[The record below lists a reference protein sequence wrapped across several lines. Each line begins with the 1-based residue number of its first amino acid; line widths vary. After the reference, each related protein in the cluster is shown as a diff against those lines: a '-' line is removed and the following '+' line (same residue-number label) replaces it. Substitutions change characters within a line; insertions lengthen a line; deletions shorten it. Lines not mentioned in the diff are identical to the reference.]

1 MPGVPNQGPGTFQTL
16 FTMTGFG
23 LSAFLLGPLYL
34 LSEFLNIPVT
44 SMNMLSRQS
53 FEEQKVS
60 FLHLPIYKALQGCPT
75 KELVPEK
82 FDLQDNMYISNK
94 LAVVSCHLKKDNGS
108 KVTQNDTRMSDSI
121 LDMIGM
127 IPSDHKLEH
136 YVFQLFHY
144 IENIRATDE
153 ERKVDIHRLVRK
165 VNDYR
170 TMMKIYLIY
179 RTLDE
184 KNICSSV
191 SKKTILKDEDVVK
204 MNNPFYIPCKV
215 PFNTRIKCAW
225 SHLFKSKFGP
235 DEADCRAEC
244 DTCTFQNSLGRLTR
258 KYTSFLSGGCNAS
271 VVRSMINT
279 YFSYIHVGKTDQIPK
294 EEGIMAYLDR
304 LKLEPSI
311 KPSIDKKVI
320 EKFNTFICK
329 YDLVPLL
336 KEEIQ
341 KKLKE
346 KLEGGYE
353 MSELLSFI
361 YDDSKQKLV

>member
-1 MPGVPNQGPGTFQTL
+1 MV
-16 FTMTGFG
+16 G
-23 LSAFLLGPLYL
+23 L
-34 LSEFLNIPVT
+34 
-44 SMNMLSRQS
+44 M
-53 FEEQKVS
+53 
-60 FLHLPIYKALQGCPT
+60 
-75 KELVPEK
+75 
-82 FDLQDNMYISNK
+82 
-94 LAVVSCHLKKDNGS
+94 
-108 KVTQNDTRMSDSI
+108 
-121 LDMIGM
+121 
-127 IPSDHKLEH
+127 PSDRKLQH

-153 ERKVDIHRLVRK
+153 ERKDDIHRLVRK

-170 TMMKIYLIY
+170 IMIKIYLIY
-179 RTLDE
+179 RTLHE
-184 KNICSSV
+184 TNQCNAVKN
-191 SKKTILKDEDVVK
+191 KKTILKDEDVVK

-235 DEADCRAEC
+235 EESDCRAAC

-279 YFSYIHVGKTDQIPK
+279 YFGYIHIGKTDQVPK
-294 EEGIMAYLDR
+294 VETIMDYLNR
-304 LKLEPSI
+304 LDLDPEV
-311 KPSIDKKVI
+311 KPSIDKGVI
-320 EKFNTFICK
+320 QRFNTFICK

-346 KLEGGYE
+346 KLERGYE
-353 MSELLSFI
+353 MPELLTFI
-361 YDDSKQKLV
+361 HEDSKQKV